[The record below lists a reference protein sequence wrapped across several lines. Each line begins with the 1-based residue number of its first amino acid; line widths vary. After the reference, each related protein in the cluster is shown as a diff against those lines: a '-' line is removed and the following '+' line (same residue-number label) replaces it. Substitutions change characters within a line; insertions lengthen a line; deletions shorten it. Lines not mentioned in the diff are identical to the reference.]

1 LDKVTVR
8 AARVNANYTQAEIAD
23 KMGVSRAT
31 INAWE
36 CGRIKM
42 KPHQIFAFCYICGVT
57 EDALILPTESTNVD
71 ETEE

>member
-1 LDKVTVR
+1 MARFTV
-8 AARVNANYTQAEIAD
+8 AGARVNAGYTQGGIAD

>member
-1 LDKVTVR
+1 MDKVTIR

-36 CGRIKM
+36 RGRVKM

-57 EDALILPTESTNVD
+57 EDLLILPTESTNVD
-71 ETEE
+71 EAE